1 MNEIAPLVLIPSYNP
16 GAKGVE
22 TVIGALE
29 VFTPILVVSD
39 GSTDHSDHEFK
50 AACQTYPNLYLIQ
63 NVRNEG
69 KGAAVLKGLL
79 WARQHGYTHVL
90 TMDADGQ
97 HPIDRINDFIKTAR
111 QHPKAMILGVPVFDA
126 DAPRIRVKGRQIS
139 NWWANFETLWTG
151 IGDSLFGLGFILS
164 SHSSKS

>member
-111 QHPKAMILGVPVFDA
+111 QHPKAMILGCLSLMRMLRAFGSKGDRFQTGGPILKPYGQGLA
-126 DAPRIRVKGRQIS
+126 IRCLVS
-139 NWWANFETLWTG
+139 
-151 IGDSLFGLGFILS
+151 GFILS